1 MYLNSS
7 SQQPY
12 EVGVITPTHFCRQ
25 GIRGTGTLSCWP
37 KAIEQ
42 GVAAL
47 DFEPA
52 ACAHGLERFGFYLPR
67 KFSHFNQ
74 LELTEYLNT
83 VNPFLSI
90 LFRTPVSHLQLLKTS
105 LLTWAFDGGLSVTEP
120 QECSP
125 GGSKSPL
132 RSVVQMPGNLT

>member
-1 MYLNSS
+1 M
-7 SQQPY
+7 
-12 EVGVITPTHFCRQ
+12 
-25 GIRGTGTLSCWP
+25 
-37 KAIEQ
+37 
-42 GVAAL
+42 AAL

-67 KFSHFNQ
+67 KYSHFNQ

-83 VNPFLSI
+83 INPFLSI

-120 QECSP
+120 RNVSLGVQSHHFALLSRCP
-125 GGSKSPL
+125 GTSLKATL
-132 RSVVQMPGNLT
+132 QKIT